1 MDNENQY
8 RTEELAAKVNRLK
21 HVNKKLKTLNYRR
34 TNKQTY
40 KGHFCLFF
48 RSL

>member
-34 TNKQTY
+34 TNKLIRDI
-40 KGHFCLFF
+40 FVFF